1 MRMMKQE
8 KDQLVFGVTY
18 CSCSQLVAVL
28 TRTTK
33 TVDGSMQRFGSFFF
47 FFSFFF
53 LLFFWFRKAAMQTMP
68 AGSKDL
74 LLFAIQDVQA
84 SKRARAAENKQMT
97 TDPFEMLPNELVELI
112 LCQLPPKWFVLC
124 IFVCS
129 RWRLL
134 LAPFISSRYH
144 HHHHDAKSFAAHCA
158 LEGRLNVLQWA
169 KGQGCPWNE
178 LVCSSAAWGGHL
190 EVLQWARS
198 QGCPWNSDTCANA
211 ARGGHL
217 KVLQW
222 ARSQGCPWEEWTCS
236 SAAQG
241 GQLEVLQWAR
251 SQGCPWNEHTCL
263 MASFGGHWNVL
274 VWAIRHGCPSYVQD

>member
-1 MRMMKQE
+1 M
-8 KDQLVFGVTY
+8 LS
-18 CSCSQLVAVL
+18 SCSQFVAVL

-33 TVDGSMQRFGSFFF
+33 QILDLCEIWIILLLLLLLGFFFAFGSKGSMQTM
-47 FFSFFF
+47 
-53 LLFFWFRKAAMQTMP
+53 LAAD
-68 AGSKDL
+68 SKDL
-74 LLFAIQDVQA
+74 FATQVAQA
-84 SKRARAAENKQMT
+84 IENKQMT
-97 TDPFEMLPNELVELI
+97 IAITTTAFRDPFEMLPNELVELI
-112 LCQLPPKWFVLC
+112 LCKLPPKLFVLC
-124 IFVCS
+124 TFVCS

-134 LAPFISSRYH
+134 LAPFITSRYY

-158 LEGRLNVLQWA
+158 LEGRLKELQWA
-169 KGQGCPWNE
+169 KSQGCPWNE

-211 ARGGHL
+211 ALRGHL

-222 ARSQGCPWEEWTCS
+222 VRSQGCPWEERTCS

-251 SQGCPWNEHTCL
+251 SQDCPWNEHTCL